1 MKKHVLIILCGMSPA
16 VITETVYALCKRQ
29 PSETPDEV
37 IVITTTAGA
46 ACIKQELLDSRLWN
60 QLRSELELDGK
71 KIRFGASSQ
80 YLKIIP
86 SGHDDNADAGDILSS
101 ADNAR
106 AADFI
111 LGILRQ
117 FSENPDTSIVFSI
130 AGGRKTMSALGAL
143 CMSLLGR
150 EHDRLC
156 HILVNPPFD
165 DPRLKPKFYWPPSG
179 DTTYHHPDG
188 RIFKSAAVQLSFCEI
203 PFVCMRN
210 LFKEKL
216 SRLPGSYNDT
226 VTLANNAINGKLDL
240 PDIVFK
246 LHRQECFIGE
256 TAVLLSPVEYLLY
269 WLLAQRRRR
278 GEEELNSTRLWEEM
292 NDLLEK
298 VDRARIPWLRNCED
312 KLEERLAA
320 KTADEYLRKAISSLA
335 EKIRKAYPLHPAPL
349 LPSNSRGKYGV
360 QQDPA
365 KIFFN

>member
-1 MKKHVLIILCGMSPA
+1 MTPA
-16 VITETVYALCKRQ
+16 VITETVYALCREQ
-29 PSETPDEV
+29 AAAAPDEV
-37 IVITTTAGA
+37 IVITTTSGA
-46 ACIKQELLDSRLWN
+46 ECIKQELLDSGLWK
-60 QLRSELELDGK
+60 QLRSELGLNVN
-71 KIRFGASSQ
+71 KIRFGVSSQ

-86 SGHDDNADAGDILSS
+86 SSHDDNADAGDIVSS
-101 ADNAR
+101 ADNAK

-111 LGILRQ
+111 LAILRQ
-117 FSENPDTSIVFSI
+117 FTENPDTSIVFSI

-165 DPRLKPKFYWPPSG
+165 DARLVPRFYWPPAA
-179 DTTYHHPDG
+179 DITYQLPDG
-188 RIFKSAAVQLSFCEI
+188 SACKSAAVKLSFCEI
-203 PFVCMRN
+203 PFVCLRN

-226 VTLANNAINGKLDL
+226 VTLANNAIAGKLEL

-246 LHRQECFIGE
+246 LHKQECFIGE
-256 TAVLLSPVEYLLY
+256 TAILLSPVEYLLY
-269 WLLAQRRRR
+269 WLLAQRGKR
-278 GEEELNSTRLWEEM
+278 GEEELNSTRLLEEIT
-292 NDLLEK
+292 DLLEK
-298 VDRARIPWLRNCED
+298 VDRQQIRWLRNCED

-335 EKIRKAYPLHPAPL
+335 DKIRKAYPLHPAPL

-360 QQDPA
+360 QLDPG
-365 KIFFN
+365 KIFFKK